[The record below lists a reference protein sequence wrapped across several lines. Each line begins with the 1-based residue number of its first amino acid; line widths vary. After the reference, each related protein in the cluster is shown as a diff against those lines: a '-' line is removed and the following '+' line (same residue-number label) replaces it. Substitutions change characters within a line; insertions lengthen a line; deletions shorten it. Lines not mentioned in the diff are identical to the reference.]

1 MSVSTLALTLS
12 LAAVALVQAIFIYT
26 VNVVRE
32 LRRVLLF
39 DGILFAKYHI
49 GLSSRGLV
57 SFLVAH

>member
-1 MSVSTLALTLS
+1 MSVSTLALALS

-32 LRRVLLF
+32 LGRVLLF

-49 GLSSRGLV
+49 GLSS
-57 SFLVAH
+57 